1 MTNMEKALELLKNED
16 FAKKVAACGDQN
28 AALEL
33 FKNNGAAITST
44 ELENI
49 GKSLQAAQD
58 NDGELPD
65 ELAEKVAGGGFGDIL
80 KTIGEVITALGPL
93 VDKIMAL
100 FQPSTAQTASSSNT
114 APASSSGTDNTASG
128 SSTPIGGAQS

>member
-1 MTNMEKALELLKNED
+1 MTNMEKAIELLKNED

-49 GKSLQAAQD
+49 GKYLQAAKD
-58 NDGELPD
+58 SDGEIPD
-65 ELAEKVAGGGFGDIL
+65 ELAEKVAGGIDL
-80 KTIGEVITALGPL
+80 ANVLTTIGGIISALGPM
-93 VDKIMAL
+93 IQQIINL
-100 FQPSTAQTASSSNT
+100 FNPQTT
-114 APASSSGTDNTASG
+114 PTGGDTTPASGTDTTSGGTGTDTTSG
-128 SSTPIGGAQS
+128 SGGQA